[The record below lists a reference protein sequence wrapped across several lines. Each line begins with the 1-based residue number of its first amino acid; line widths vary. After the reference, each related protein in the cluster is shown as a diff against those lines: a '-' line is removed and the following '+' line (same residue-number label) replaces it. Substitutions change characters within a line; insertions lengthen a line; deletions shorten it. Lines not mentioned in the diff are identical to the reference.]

1 MRITLYAERG
11 SEGKLVAAR
20 TVDWSADDVGLP
32 GAEKS
37 K

>member
-11 SEGKLVAAR
+11 SEGKLVAA